1 MKTPQIIDVDHGT
14 PETTLA
20 ITPSPQME
28 ALTTTRPPEI
38 VLEEARA
45 AAAALKQVID
55 SKPKKVTF
63 NGETYLEN
71 EDWLTVARFY
81 GVTSRIRSTKFVEFG
96 DDEHK
101 VVGFEAIAEA
111 YSVQNGDVISMA
123 ESMCLSDE
131 RNWKGKPLF
140 QLRSMAQT
148 RASSRVLRQVF
159 GWVVVLAGYKA
170 TPAEEMVEKSNAVY
184 CENCGEDIGPFT
196 RKNNGK
202 TEVIPAHK
210 VVARS
215 KIEFQG
221 KLICGPCQSAIEKE
235 KKNGQ
240 IATKPAEQSMEITD
254 EDVPF

>member
-1 MKTPQIIDVDHGT
+1 MKQAQIIDIEHST
-14 PETTLA
+14 PETALA
-20 ITPSPQME
+20 ITPTPQME

-45 AAAALKQVID
+45 AATALKQVID

-81 GVTSRIRSTKFVEFG
+81 GVTSRIRGTNFVEYGEG
-96 DDEHK
+96 DNK

-131 RNWKGKPLF
+131 RNWSSKPLF

-170 TPAEEMVEKSNAVY
+170 TPAEEMVEKHNAVY
-184 CENCGEDIGPFT
+184 CENCGEDIGPFK

-202 TEVIPAHK
+202 METVPAHK

-215 KIEFQG
+215 KIEFNG

-235 KKNGQ
+235 KKSGELQ
-240 IATKPAEQSMEITD
+240 KPSEEQDMGITD
-254 EDVPF
+254 QDIPF

>member
-1 MKTPQIIDVDHGT
+1 MTTKPVVIDH
-14 PETTLA
+14 EEQNALA
-20 ITPSPQME
+20 IQPSPQME
-28 ALTTTRPPEI
+28 ALTTIRPPEI

-45 AAAALKQVID
+45 AATALKQVID

-96 DDEHK
+96 EGDNK

-111 YSVQNGDVISMA
+111 YSVNSTDVISMA

-131 RNWKGKPLF
+131 RNWQNKPLF

-170 TPAEEMVEKSNAVY
+170 TPAEEMIEKHNAVY
-184 CENCGEDIGPFT
+184 CENCGEDIGPFK

-202 TEVIPAHK
+202 METIPAHK
-210 VVARS
+210 VIARS
-215 KIEFQG
+215 KIEFNG

-235 KKNGQ
+235 KRNAESG
-240 IATKPAEQSMEITD
+240 TKPAEQSVEITD
-254 EDVPF
+254 EDIPF